1 MVIRK
6 GVCLKLAGRI
16 VRIQRYSL
24 ILFGVRTKIRG
35 KPKTNKNKT
44 EKKDRKKKKMDL
56 IMNKVKMIKGM
67 RDHICHLHI
76 TGEYM

>member
-1 MVIRK
+1 MVIKGSFVEACRK
-6 GVCLKLAGRI
+6 YCRVL
-16 VRIQRYSL
+16 RYSL

-67 RDHICHLHI
+67 RDRIRHLRI